1 MNTKK
6 ILAILTISLFL
17 AGCTKKIPGTTI
29 EKKAGESEKT
39 FTGKMKAA
47 VALGVPFKCTYKN
60 NEVESTGYIKGKKYY
75 TEMITPNGQNT
86 FIIMKDNCM
95 WTWATGV
102 DQGTKMCF
110 EEDIWDME
118 DQMEGQSETSNDME
132 YSCTG
137 AVISDSRF
145 DLPSNINF
153 LDLKEQMGA
162 YQQ

>member
-1 MNTKK
+1 MQKKK
-6 ILAILTISLFL
+6 ILTIITLSLLL

-29 EKKAGESEKT
+29 EKKAGESQET

-47 VALGVPFKCTYKN
+47 VAMGIPLKCTYKN
-60 NEVESTGYIKGKKYY
+60 NDVESTGYIKGKKYY
-75 TEMITPNGQNT
+75 TEMITPDGRNT
-86 FIIMKDNCM
+86 FIIMKDKCM
-95 WTWATGV
+95 WTWTN
-102 DQGTKMCF
+102 DINQGTKMCF

-118 DQMEGQSETSNDME
+118 DQPETANNTQ

-137 AVISDSRF
+137 AIINDSRF
-145 DLPSNINF
+145 DLPKNINF

>member
-1 MNTKK
+1 MQKKK
-6 ILAILTISLFL
+6 IFALVITSLLL
-17 AGCTKKIPGTTI
+17 AGCTKKIPGATI

-60 NEVESTGYIKGKKYY
+60 DGVESTGYIKGKKYY
-75 TEMITPNGQNT
+75 TEMITPDGQNT
-86 FIIMKDNCM
+86 FIIMKDKCI
-95 WTWATGV
+95 WTWAKGV
-102 DQGTKMCF
+102 DQGTEMCF

-118 DQMEGQSETSNDME
+118 NEMEGQSEASNNME

-137 AVISDSRF
+137 AVISDSKF

-153 LDLKEQMGA
+153 LNLKEQMGA
-162 YQQ
+162 YK

>member
-17 AGCTKKIPGTTI
+17 TGCTKKIPGTTI
-29 EKKAGESEKT
+29 EKKAGESQES

-60 NEVESTGYIKGKKYY
+60 DGVESTGYIKDKKYY
-75 TEMITPNGQNT
+75 TEMKTPDGNNT
-86 FIIMKDNCM
+86 HIIMKDNCM

-118 DQMEGQSETSNDME
+118 SQESSPDNTE
-132 YSCTG
+132 YSCTST
-137 AVISDSRF
+137 IINDSQF
-145 DLPSNINF
+145 DLPPNINF